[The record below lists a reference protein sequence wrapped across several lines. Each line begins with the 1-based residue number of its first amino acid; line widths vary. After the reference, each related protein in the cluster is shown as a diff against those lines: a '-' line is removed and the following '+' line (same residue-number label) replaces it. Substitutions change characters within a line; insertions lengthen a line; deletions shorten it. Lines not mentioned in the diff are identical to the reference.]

1 MPKAPKSCPIP
12 RRALSFSGKQMIARV
27 ASAAVGIPLVL
38 AAVWAGAPWF
48 SLLAATAASL
58 GTLEF
63 YRLAEGRDA
72 RPAVVLGI
80 GWTLAF
86 MVSGHQGGSLTTIA
100 LIGGGAAA
108 FVWHQVTLLTR
119 RSEESPPGFEDA
131 VQDFAYTAAGAIYVG
146 LPLSLAL
153 VLRAEVQGLEWIL
166 IVLLGAFATD
176 TGAFFTGRAIGRRPM
191 APTISPGKTRE
202 GAVGGFVT
210 GVAAVMAMVALFDLP
225 VTIYE
230 SAVLGALVSVAGQ
243 AGDLVESMIKRAAG
257 AKDAGGLI
265 PGHGGILDRL
275 DSVVF
280 VIVVVYAFYIV
291 VTF

>member
-1 MPKAPKSCPIP
+1 M
-12 RRALSFSGKQMIARV
+12 
-27 ASAAVGIPLVL
+27 L

-48 SLLAATAASL
+48 SLLTATAAAL
-58 GTLEF
+58 GALEF
-63 YRLAEGRDA
+63 YRLAEGRGA
-72 RPAVVLGI
+72 QPAVVPGI
-80 GWTLAF
+80 LWTLAF
-86 MVSGHQGGSLTTIA
+86 MVSGHLGGSLATVA
-100 LIGGGAAA
+100 LIGGAAVA
-108 FVWHQVTLLTR
+108 FAWHQIFRLAGW
-119 RSEESPPGFEDA
+119 SEEVPESFGVA
-131 VQDFAYTAAGAIYVG
+131 VQDFWYTAAGAIYVG

-153 VLRAEVQGLEWIL
+153 VLRGEVQGMEWIL
-166 IVLLGAFATD
+166 VVLLGSFATD
-176 TGAFFTGRAIGRRPM
+176 TGAFFTGRAIGRRPL
-191 APTISPGKTRE
+191 APAISPGKTQE
-202 GAVGGFVT
+202 GAVGGLVA
-210 GVAAVMAMVALFDLP
+210 GVAAVMAMAALFELP

-291 VTF
+291 VTL